1 MTTIFLAVLAL
12 SIASGTMYTSA
23 SMGRMVRVQNRMPYH
38 RIIGSVAL
46 LAVLLPGLAYAHGNV
61 TIEEDGCVRRVG
73 GGLVHFNA
81 YQPQNEAKAQYCTEI
96 PGEGETFLV
105 VDLVDSGLRNTAVGV
120 RVVRG
125 LTETAEDQTVAYWP
139 PAIHPDGVVRGETTL
154 AKGLYTLIIT
164 PEGLSPS
171 SYILRV
177 QQVDYTQIGR
187 KSIGPLAIL
196 LLLALIGYELS
207 KSKRGRNWRIFGQA

>member
-1 MTTIFLAVLAL
+1 MATIFLAVLA
-12 SIASGTMYTSA
+12 ASVVSGMMYTSA
-23 SMGRMVRVQNRMPYH
+23 SMGRMVRVQQRITYH
-38 RIIGSVAL
+38 RIISSVAI
-46 LAVLLPGLAYAHGNV
+46 LAVLLPGFAYAHGNV
-61 TIEEDGCVRRVG
+61 TLEEDGCVRRVG
-73 GGLVHFNA
+73 GSLVHFNA

-105 VDLVDSGLRNTAVGV
+105 VDLVDSGLRNTAIGV

-154 AKGLYTLIIT
+154 DKGLYTLIIT

-177 QQVDYTQIGR
+177 QQADYTQIAR

>member
-12 SIASGTMYTSA
+12 SVASRMIYTSTL
-23 SMGRMVRVQNRMPYH
+23 MGRMVRVQNRIPYH

-46 LAVLLPGLAYAHGNV
+46 LAVLLPGFAYAHGNV

-177 QQVDYTQIGR
+177 QQADYTQIAR
-187 KSIGPLAIL
+187 KSSGPLAIL